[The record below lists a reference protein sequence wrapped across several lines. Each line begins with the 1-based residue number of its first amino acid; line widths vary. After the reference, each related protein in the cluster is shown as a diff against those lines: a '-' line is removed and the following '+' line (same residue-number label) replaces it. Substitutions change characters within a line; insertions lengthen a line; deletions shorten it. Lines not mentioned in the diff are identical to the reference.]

1 MEAQGPQ
8 GTPPG
13 WYPNP
18 QGPGQRYWN
27 GNQWTGDVWE
37 PKPESKFGTALQE
50 MQEWWWEWWYV
61 PLAAVLVIGAVGG
74 TLQGL
79 LSDSLS
85 ASEVDSVELGTT
97 RAGVEEK
104 LGSPAGTESSGI
116 GGRECIFYDREGGAG
131 RNQWQL
137 CFSGSGEDARLEVK
151 R

>member
-18 QGPGQRYWN
+18 RGPGQLYWD
-27 GNQWTGDVWE
+27 GNQWTGEVWQ
-37 PKPESKFGTALQE
+37 PKPESKLGTTLK
-50 MQEWWWEWWYV
+50 EWWWV
-61 PLAAVLVIGAVGG
+61 PVAAIVVIAIAVGA
-74 TLQGL
+74 LQSL
-79 LSDSLS
+79 LSNSLS

-104 LGSPAGTESSGI
+104 FGSPAGTEDSGI
-116 GGRECIFYDREGGAG
+116 GGRECIFYNREGGAG

-137 CFSGSGEDARLEVK
+137 CFRGSGDDARLEVK